1 MQTPVAPLCNLIVKV
16 VIAACQRIDVRFVQ
30 RRAERAERRALLPHA
45 LHALAVLVK
54 DQMGDLSGLRHD
66 ELHLGVHHLHEE
78 LRLSMTLASTQLQTS
93 SIRG

>member
-45 LHALAVLVK
+45 LYALAVLVK
-54 DQMGDLSGLRHD
+54 DQMGTCPACA
-66 ELHLGVHHLHEE
+66 
-78 LRLSMTLASTQLQTS
+78 MTNSSSASTTFTKNCVC
-93 SIRG
+93 R